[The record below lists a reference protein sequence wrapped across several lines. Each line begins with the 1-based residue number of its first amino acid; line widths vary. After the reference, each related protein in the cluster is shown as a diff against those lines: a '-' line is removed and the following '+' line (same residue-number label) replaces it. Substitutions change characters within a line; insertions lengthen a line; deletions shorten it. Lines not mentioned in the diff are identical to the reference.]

1 MAASSDANDIA
12 AVRRL
17 RRCMLMNLN
26 AVFKQYP
33 YAAVE
38 LRQIEEDCR
47 STPQAVNWNMVYL
60 EKCGYI
66 ELGTSVEA
74 PPYVASTATLTAA
87 GIDLIEDG
95 EAFDRRFPEHSP

>member
-1 MAASSDANDIA
+1 MATGPEANDIA
-12 AVRRL
+12 AVRIL
-17 RRCMLMNLN
+17 RRCMLMHLY

-38 LRQIEEDCR
+38 LKQIEEDCR
-47 STPQAVNWNMVYL
+47 STPQEVNWNMVYL
-60 EKCGYI
+60 EKCGYV

-95 EAFDRRFPEHSP
+95 EQFDRRFPDTDR

>member
-1 MAASSDANDIA
+1 MTDPPVAEDIA

-17 RRCMLMNLN
+17 RRCMLMNLYGI
-26 AVFKQYP
+26 FKQYP

-38 LRQIEEDCR
+38 LKQIEEDCR
-47 STPQAVNWNMVYL
+47 STTTEVNWNMVYL
-60 EKCGYI
+60 EKCGYV
-66 ELGTSVEA
+66 ELGKSVEA

-95 EAFDRRFPEHSP
+95 EAFHRRFPDSDP

>member
-1 MAASSDANDIA
+1 MADLPTANELA

-17 RRCMLMNLN
+17 RRCMLMNLY
-26 AVFKQYP
+26 AIFKQVP

-38 LRQIEEDCR
+38 LKQIEEDCG
-47 STPQAVNWNMVYL
+47 SNTTEVNWNMVYL

-66 ELGTSVEA
+66 ELGKSVEA
-74 PPYVASTATLTAA
+74 PPYVASTATLTAE

-95 EAFDRRFPEHSP
+95 DEFNRRFPDHSP